1 MRDRFKNLLE
11 EVKDKYDYVVV
22 DTAPTMLVTDTLLI
36 SQHADFTVYVTRAEY
51 TDKRLLKFPVE
62 LYHEKKLRN
71 MAFVV
76 NNVSVSNYGY
86 GNKYGYG
93 YTYGAEKLIC
103 YHTTNGDDIISFV
116 CVKIIKQ

>member
-93 YTYGAEKLIC
+93 YTYGAEKETFFTKLKS
-103 YHTTNGDDIISFV
+103 NLRF
-116 CVKIIKQ
+116 